1 MPNDATKQDIIDI
14 IDFSKTSLAKPE
26 YLIELIKSFSSRNPY
41 SVCFNI
47 ANHLILTYFCKHHV
61 KTPADIGILV
71 VPLLESRHGYE
82 PFQNYMSDEEKR
94 IVFKSFNVGN
104 LVDIMNMIETNP
116 DVLNA
121 VIGDTSAAERFQR
134 VFERFSQHDLDL
146 FLSETGADKFVNFI
160 KIQQAKRREELEKE
174 KQAEAEW
181 QKRQREIEAE
191 KQKRQKEK
199 EEQEAEREKKF
210 NAVVSKRLQKLAYN
224 LDSLGVW
231 KYSMKLPWY
240 RNPISK
246 EDISGLSPDDPGV
259 KNMFGALVR
268 AQKHVNT
275 PERLAYFNN
284 MLELMSGQFK
294 PKTCLYNTSVVDMM
308 AAAGVKNFNDKDKK
322 PFKTQEAIAR
332 YRHILWVLRRYPA
345 VFGVDGYNVA
355 KDFTDY
361 PHSKS
366 VSIFDYDN
374 DKELQKLEA
383 KSQFYKEES
392 SIANELS
399 YTRKREIFKRVGLAI
414 RTVKNKKNYK
424 NTLKEINDR
433 SK

>member
-1 MPNDATKQDIIDI
+1 MPNDATKQDIIDV

-26 YLIELIKSFSSRNPY
+26 YLRDIIKNFSTRHPY
-41 SVCFNI
+41 GDFFNI
-47 ANHLILTYFCKHHV
+47 ANHLILTYFCKHHI

-71 VPLLESRHGYE
+71 VPLLERRDGGFE
-82 PFQNYMSDEEKR
+82 PFQNYMSDDEKR
-94 IVFKSFNVGN
+94 IVFKSFNVDN
-104 LVDIMNMIETNP
+104 LVDMMNMIETNP

-121 VIGDTSAAERFQR
+121 VVGDRRAAERFQR

-160 KIQQAKRREELEKE
+160 KIRQAKRREELEKE
-174 KQAEAEW
+174 KKEEAERE
-181 QKRQREIEAE
+181 KRQREIEAE
-191 KQKRQKEK
+191 REKRQREK

-210 NAVVSKRLQKLAYN
+210 NAVVSKRLQKLAAN
-224 LDSLGVW
+224 LDKGVF
-231 KYSMKLPWY
+231 KYTMRTPFNGEITSAHISRLPH
-240 RNPISK
+240 
-246 EDISGLSPDDPGV
+246 DDPGV
-259 KNMFGALVR
+259 LAMFNALVK
-268 AQKHVNT
+268 AQTKITT
-275 PERLAYFNN
+275 PEELKGFND
-284 MLELMSGQFK
+284 LLQYMSGQFK
-294 PKTCLYNTSVVDMM
+294 PKTCLYHTSVVDMM

-332 YRHILWVLRRYPA
+332 YRHILWVLRRYPT
-345 VFGVDGYNVA
+345 VFGVDGFDVA
-355 KDFTDY
+355 KDFTDN

-366 VSIFDYDN
+366 VNIFDYDN

-383 KSQFYKEES
+383 KAQFDKEKGYIMYES
-392 SIANELS
+392 DH
-399 YTRKREIFKRVGLAI
+399 TKKREIFKRVGLAI